1 MGQMDGVK
9 TKELTSGI
17 YFRSMSLPDCWLLL
31 PAILGHDNQPWD
43 QGFTKLTFLPK
54 ASTDDIFALI

>member
-17 YFRSMSLPDCWLLL
+17 YFSSMSLPDCWLLL
-31 PAILGHDNQPWD
+31 PAILGHDN
-43 QGFTKLTFLPK
+43 
-54 ASTDDIFALI
+54 